1 MQTMATENAATQT
14 GAAEDEHTAQNNG
27 QYAQARDEHA
37 QDQHEGER
45 EGEEYPP
52 PKSAR
57 QIMMDEIAEKNR
69 QAREAQAG
77 EQGVDGEPG
86 DEEEGSSPDEEMI
99 TIKVDGQEKRVP
111 RSQVIESG
119 VRTLQ
124 KIESGDERL
133 RKAAD
138 LQRQLQAQQQDL
150 ARREAEI
157 QALAQRYER
166 EYHGKA
172 PSAQEKADAP
182 DFEAKARAIANAI
195 YEGDE
200 DAVVKA
206 LTEYLP
212 GREGATPPDMSQMVQ
227 QAAQQA
233 RDEALREIQQAEIQ
247 REVLKAQDQFRN
259 EFPQLASRQEFINMA
274 DAETLRVYEEHPDWS
289 PSQIVTEAGK
299 RTTELLGQY
308 AQQAGFSAKQERKRG
323 MSTPVRSA
331 SARATPAPGN
341 APKSRSE
348 VIKDL
353 RRSRGQPVI

>member
-1 MQTMATENAATQT
+1 MATENAATQP
-14 GAAEDEHTAQNNG
+14 GAAEDEHDEQGQNYAAPEDERAQ
-27 QYAQARDEHA
+27 EHVEEE
-37 QDQHEGER
+37 QGGEGES
-45 EGEEYPP
+45 P

-57 QIMMDEIAEKNR
+57 QVMLEEIAEKNR
-69 QAREAQAG
+69 QAREAQAREQG
-77 EQGVDGEPG
+77 LPDEQDEPEQGVD
-86 DEEEGSSPDEEMI
+86 EETI
-99 TIKVDGQEKRVP
+99 TIKVDGKEKSVP

-119 VRTLQ
+119 VRALQ
-124 KIESGDERL
+124 KVESGDERL

-157 QALAQRYER
+157 QALAKRYEQ

-227 QAAQQA
+227 QAARQA
-233 RDEALREIQQAEIQ
+233 RDEALREIQQAEVQ
-247 REVLKAQDQFRN
+247 REVEKAQEQFRN
-259 EFPQLASRQEFINMA
+259 EFPALAARQEFIDMA
-274 DAETLRVYEEHPDWS
+274 DAETLKVYEEHPDWS
-289 PSQIVTEAGK
+289 PSQIVTEAGR
-299 RTTELLGQY
+299 RTTDLLGQY
-308 AQQAGFSAKQERKRG
+308 AKQAGLSVKQERKRG
-323 MSTPVRSA
+323 MSSPVRSA
-331 SARATPAPGN
+331 NARATPPPAN
-341 APKSRSE
+341 APKSRSD
-348 VIKDL
+348 VIREYRL
-353 RRSRGQPVI
+353 SRGQPVT